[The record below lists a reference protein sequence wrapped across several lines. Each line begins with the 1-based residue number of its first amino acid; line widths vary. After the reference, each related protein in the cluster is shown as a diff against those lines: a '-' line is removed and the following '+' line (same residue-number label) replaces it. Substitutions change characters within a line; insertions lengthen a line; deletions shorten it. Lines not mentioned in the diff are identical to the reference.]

1 MLKNAFSLFLV
12 IMTSM
17 MLGSYMEKKSYGV
30 VVSTTAWIITFGLL
44 ILNGFILVIGLINYG
59 KKNNDD
65 ITL

>member
-30 VVSTTAWIITFGLL
+30 DVSTTAWIITFGLL